1 MSKFPDSNPY
11 DKSDQRY
18 WDFIFRFSAMLR
30 GIGHYELVNNHGI
43 YENYLTVRNT
53 RYMITRTLPNDVVDA
68 IYRLAA
74 GRYPITLEFIVE
86 FLKRS
91 KNDPILECSIVIP
104 PEVTNFFDNLELP
117 QDQSVLLYS
126 KLAEAN
132 LQYERALESISV
144 LESTIKVEK
153 RLLKLFEERNSEM
166 WAKFVVMLNSR
177 DLIQRQMEALKAFI
191 SSVESMKKAF
201 GPQFTLPTTDLSLP
215 TIDDLQAQIS
225 ELRRV
230 IALENFK
237 LQPARYEEVSE
248 KKSLLDS
255 LNAELKEAA
264 KIKEQSLKQIEKIQ
278 LNIQLKKL
286 GLTEIA

>member
-1 MSKFPDSNPY
+1 
-11 DKSDQRY
+11 
-18 WDFIFRFSAMLR
+18 
-30 GIGHYELVNNHGI
+30 
-43 YENYLTVRNT
+43 
-53 RYMITRTLPNDVVDA
+53 MITRTLPNDVVDA

-91 KNDPILECSIVIP
+91 KDEQILEHSIDIP
-104 PEVTNFFDNLELP
+104 PEVTNFFDKLKLP
-117 QDQSVLLYS
+117 QDQSALLHS

-132 LQYERALESISV
+132 LQYERALASNSV

-153 RLLKLFEERNSEM
+153 VQLESLEKRNSEM
-166 WAKFVVMLNSR
+166 WAKFVVMLNSL
-177 DLIQRQMEALKAFI
+177 DQTQIKMEALKAFI

-225 ELRRV
+225 ELRKV

-248 KKSLLDS
+248 KKSLLDT
-255 LNAELKEAA
+255 LNTELKEAA